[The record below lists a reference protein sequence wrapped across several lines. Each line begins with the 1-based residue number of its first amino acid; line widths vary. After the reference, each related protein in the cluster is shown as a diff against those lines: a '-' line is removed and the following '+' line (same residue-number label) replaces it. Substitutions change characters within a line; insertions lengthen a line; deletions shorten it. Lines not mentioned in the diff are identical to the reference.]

1 MNVFARMGTP
11 LALALLLAAGIFP
24 AAAQQSAELAAQQ
37 YEKLLKL
44 PQDPAKGG
52 KYSLAV
58 NEITVLSP

>member
-1 MNVFARMGTP
+1 MVFPVPPDQQTMQY
-11 LALALLLAAGIFP
+11 LLIWIT
-24 AAAQQSAELAAQQ
+24 Q
-37 YEKLLKL
+37 L